1 MKQSSAPRSSITTS
15 FFPAILDRNPKSV
28 FPKTMMMLS
37 SSAIVASIIDTST
50 AALSFHFDSFFQELR
65 GTKCG
70 ESCLSEI
77 FVPPLGKPN
86 FWYIFFW

>member
-50 AALSFHFDSFFQELR
+50 AALSFHFDSFFQAH
-65 GTKCG
+65 K
-70 ESCLSEI
+70 LSPI
-77 FVPPLGKPN
+77 NPYLVFLWSLLVC
-86 FWYIFFW
+86 